1 MTNYAK
7 KHSYILGVIIISVVA
22 IGALIAGYR
31 LQPNMTVSKNGIL
44 EVTLPLARTTV
55 FVDDKKLITTETEN
69 QTVRLP
75 LSINTHDV
83 IIAREGYFP
92 WMTQVITAPDTTSHI
107 NPILVT
113 QNTTGQIITQKDPNY
128 WTIRRKI
135 QDTKIPTEANPRRGS
150 KGSSVWVKDNTIY
163 VKGAYTGGELGE
175 READV
180 FAVITPIDQI
190 RSLDFYKDRTDV
202 IVFASDTGVYAIDAV
217 ENATEK
223 VVNFYPLYKGIKPLF
238 EKTENS
244 FLYVLDGENLM
255 MVVL

>member
-7 KHSYILGVIIISVVA
+7 KHPYILGVIIISIVA
-22 IGALIAGYR
+22 IGALVAGYR
-31 LQPNMTVSKNGIL
+31 LQPNMTVSKNGML

-92 WMTQVITAPDTTSHI
+92 WMTQVVALPGTISQI
-107 NPILVT
+107 KPIFVT
-113 QNTTGQIITQKDPNY
+113 QNTTGQIITRTDKEY
-128 WTIRRKI
+128 WTIRNR
-135 QDTKIPTEANPRRGS
+135 IPREPLPSEQIPRQKDGVS
-150 KGSSVWVKDNTIY
+150 IWVSENTIY
-163 VKGAYTGGELGE
+163 QNVDG
-175 READV
+175 
-180 FAVITPIDQI
+180 VIQKILTPKDPI

-223 VVNFYPLYKGIKPLF
+223 VVNFFPIYKGTKPLF